1 MADYSAIPS
10 CAQARFRTF
19 IPEGNLAMPR
29 NVNLRRQD
37 RDFVLFARCHHT
49 CTFSKS
55 RFYIVPASIPICR
68 EGGHSLSDGFFKCYC
83 WGTVVDP
90 ENAAS
95 LKFVC
100 TVDQLLLIVSAI
112 FTYIAGAVPQT
123 KGRCGFRS
131 EPISKS
137 FDSSS
142 SSPYGRSK
150 TSENIP
156 YLSANAIWDEVNRK
170 LLDSLY
176 TTGIDTDDQNVDFI
190 ESKAYALSIFALSKG
205 STWRLLRTTLW
216 NLQKEVNEIISSHEV
231 FSQGTWM
238 AVVSQVLQRVVSPTC
253 IKWLEEEFFLDDTSC
268 NMNVFQLSKKL
279 MGNDVILNNVKRL
292 GKSELYA
299 DLLFFLRFDAVRSEC
314 CYDSRFIAKHGVEI
328 LEDLVISLADAI
340 ACIYLEL
347 ISVDS
352 DISSEM
358 NTLGLK
364 ICPLSTRSLQR
375 LRNEVLLKQWL
386 QQNFESVIS
395 LYEDRFELLVLS
407 REKLDDM
414 AKSQSKSSIWQKL
427 IFRRQWTA
435 SRSNYVRIKP
445 ISLTVKR
452 TKELQ
457 ALTGWRYYFS
467 LLLEFFDV
475 AMPLLIT
482 FFNQARNAVS
492 FFLMCMI
499 GRSLGLIFSGIRQ
512 SLGWK

>member
-1 MADYSAIPS
+1 MRRSIVLAVSMAGTFFTQ
-10 CAQARFRTF
+10 QARFRTF
-19 IPEGNLAMPR
+19 IPEGKLAMPR

-37 RDFVLFARCHHT
+37 
-49 CTFSKS
+49 
-55 RFYIVPASIPICR
+55 
-68 EGGHSLSDGFFKCYC
+68 
-83 WGTVVDP
+83 
-90 ENAAS
+90 
-95 LKFVC
+95 
-100 TVDQLLLIVSAI
+100 
-112 FTYIAGAVPQT
+112 
-123 KGRCGFRS
+123 
-131 EPISKS
+131 
-137 FDSSS
+137 
-142 SSPYGRSK
+142 RSK

-176 TTGIDTDDQNVDFI
+176 TTGIDMDDQNVDFI
-190 ESKAYALSIFALSKG
+190 ESKAYALSIFALSK
-205 STWRLLRTTLW
+205 
-216 NLQKEVNEIISSHEV
+216 
-231 FSQGTWM
+231 
-238 AVVSQVLQRVVSPTC
+238 VVSQVLQRVVSPTC

-268 NMNVFQLSKKL
+268 NMLSKKL

-314 CYDSRFIAKHGVEI
+314 CYDSRFIGKHGVEI

-352 DISSEM
+352 GISSEM

-435 SRSNYVRIKP
+435 SRSI
-445 ISLTVKR
+445 
-452 TKELQ
+452 
-457 ALTGWRYYFS
+457 
-467 LLLEFFDV
+467 
-475 AMPLLIT
+475 M
-482 FFNQARNAVS
+482 
-492 FFLMCMI
+492 
-499 GRSLGLIFSGIRQ
+499 LGSSQFP
-512 SLGWK
+512 